1 MAGCERDGLRA
12 AENTPGSPPGNRTP
26 LPDRGRR
33 QVTTR
38 GFDIYD
44 AHKRYLPAS
53 IVETGSLVQCT
64 ACSMRRSVLACS
76 MRTKGSQGS
85 RGWWQRVFHDSPG
98 GCDAFGSTTA
108 SIGEP
113 VHCSG
118 PWRAMSTLRHTAN
131 AKTGHIAQPA
141 LSGDGAELRR
151 RSSVGPH
158 RSLHVERGA
167 LRAGCAESESLCARE
182 REPSS

>member
-1 MAGCERDGLRA
+1 MDEK
-12 AENTPGSPPGNRTP
+12 TTKMMK
-26 LPDRGRR
+26 
-33 QVTTR
+33 QVTTH

-76 MRTKGSQGS
+76 MRSQGS

-167 LRAGCAESESLCARE
+167 LRAGDRPRFSIALAAAPPGLTLRRCTTAFSSSL
-182 REPSS
+182 